1 MLFALEGDT
10 IILGSKHIY
19 ALILRELLPLSSKV
33 FHCTNIF
40 EKLWEKMICL
50 SNVQKYE
57 TYREMSLKK
66 YNCFHTLL
74 FISILHSCM

>member
-1 MLFALEGDT
+1 MQWVALKENNPELREPKSFMIGSNMLFALEGDT

-40 EKLWEKMICL
+40 EKL
-50 SNVQKYE
+50 
-57 TYREMSLKK
+57 
-66 YNCFHTLL
+66 
-74 FISILHSCM
+74 